1 MMDANPQAAAEQAR
15 AANRKMT
22 DQLGHLG
29 LDTAISEGVRDLAEK
44 TVAHTREAYDRS
56 MDAFEASVA
65 TFERSFEAAGQGAAA
80 FNRKII
86 DIAKLNSN
94 SSLIP
99 LLRFLAIV
107 LFVASPLGSVAAE
120 SVGTVTK
127 VQGSTTPAANGTP
140 VHMNDRLRTGANAR
154 LEVTF
159 NDNSKLTLGE
169 NANVVIDRYVY
180 NPNKSSAQVVL
191 SASKGAI
198 RFAGGKIE
206 QMNQKNI
213 VVNTPS
219 AALAVRGTHF
229 WAGPI
234 DGKYGVYLLN
244 GKVGVSNRAGA
255 VTLARP
261 GMGTDIP
268 LRRAKRQARR

>member
-1 MMDANPQAAAEQAR
+1 MPVP
-15 AANRKMT
+15 
-22 DQLGHLG
+22 
-29 LDTAISEGVRDLAEK
+29 S
-44 TVAHTREAYDRS
+44 
-56 MDAFEASVA
+56 
-65 TFERSFEAAGQGAAA
+65 SF
-80 FNRKII
+80 K
-86 DIAKLNSN
+86 
-94 SSLIP
+94 SLMIP

-107 LFVASPLGSVAAE
+107 LFVASPLGAAAAQ
-120 SVGTVTK
+120 SVGTVTR
-127 VQGSTTPAANGTP
+127 VQGSTTPAASGTP

-191 SASKGAI
+191 NATQGAL

-213 VVNTPS
+213 VVNTPN

-234 DGKYGVYLLN
+234 DGQYGVLLLN

>member
-1 MMDANPQAAAEQAR
+1 MRVPSSF
-15 AANRKMT
+15 K
-22 DQLGHLG
+22 G
-29 LDTAISEGVRDLAEK
+29 L
-44 TVAHTREAYDRS
+44 
-56 MDAFEASVA
+56 M
-65 TFERSFEAAGQGAAA
+65 
-80 FNRKII
+80 
-86 DIAKLNSN
+86 
-94 SSLIP
+94 IP
-99 LLRFLAIV
+99 PLRFLAIV
-107 LFVASPLGSVAAE
+107 LFVASPLGTAAAQ

-127 VQGSTTPAANGTP
+127 VQGSTTPAATGTP

-169 NANVVIDRYVY
+169 NANVVIDRFVY
-180 NPNKSSAQVVL
+180 NPKKSSAQVVL
-191 SASKGAI
+191 SSTQGAM

-234 DGKYGVYLLN
+234 DGQYGVLLLKGRLN
-244 GKVGVSNRAGA
+244 VSNQAGA
-255 VTLARP
+255 VTLSRS
-261 GMGTDIP
+261 GQGTDIP
-268 LRRAKRQARR
+268 LRRSGRRAQR

>member
-1 MMDANPQAAAEQAR
+1 MRVPSSF
-15 AANRKMT
+15 K
-22 DQLGHLG
+22 G
-29 LDTAISEGVRDLAEK
+29 L
-44 TVAHTREAYDRS
+44 
-56 MDAFEASVA
+56 M
-65 TFERSFEAAGQGAAA
+65 
-80 FNRKII
+80 
-86 DIAKLNSN
+86 
-94 SSLIP
+94 IP
-99 LLRFLAIV
+99 PLRFLAIV
-107 LFVASPLGSVAAE
+107 LFVASPLGTAAAQ

-127 VQGSTTPAANGTP
+127 VQGSTTPAATGTP

-169 NANVVIDRYVY
+169 NANVVIDRFVY
-180 NPNKSSAQVVL
+180 NPKKSSAQVVL
-191 SASKGAI
+191 SSTQGAI

-234 DGKYGVYLLN
+234 HGQYGVLLLN
-244 GKVGVSNRAGA
+244 GRLNVS
-255 VTLARP
+255 
-261 GMGTDIP
+261 
-268 LRRAKRQARR
+268 KR